1 MRLSLAEHSKLVKNG
16 DGPLSIT
23 TSFKTLWLCF
33 SIFPFFRIILQANL
47 IRIVMYTFPEITLS
61 MLSLYFLMSKNVV
74 KICQIIITPK
84 DVKKPTVPILK
95 ANSGGTASS
104 NNCTVYNIVPSPPRH
119 IIKSINL
126 CKLFFS
132 ST

>member
-47 IRIVMYTFPEITLS
+47 IRLVMYTGPEITLA
-61 MLSLYFLMSKNVV
+61 MRFFYFLMSEHVV
-74 KICQIIITPK
+74 KICQIILTPE
-84 DVKKPTVPILK
+84 DVKKPTVPRLQ

-104 NNCTVYNIVPSPPRH
+104 NNCTVYNI
-119 IIKSINL
+119 
-126 CKLFFS
+126 
-132 ST
+132 